1 MTLLASTL
9 AQLFCQIGRLEH
21 LTVQR
26 RYMFTVVSTTSV
38 KCSVPMNCLLCNVM
52 CRCSLSESGLKCA
65 CATHNKSARH
75 ENPNESVGEVCTCL
89 CSSPLLTEHHGSSKS
104 ASFVFRALLSSSRGC
119 QLGHSRPHHSTP
131 VLDSK
136 HWASVDDS
144 AFSCSGLG
152 ALGVLLPPQATLL
165 AAHLSH

>member
-9 AQLFCQIGRLEH
+9 AQLFCQIRRLEH

-38 KCSVPMNCLLCNVM
+38 KRSVPMNCLLCNVM
-52 CRCSLSESGLKCA
+52 CRCSRSESGLKCA

-75 ENPNESVGEVCTCL
+75 EKPKGDLYTFL
-89 CSSPLLTEHHGSSKS
+89 CSSPLLTEHHGSSKP
-104 ASFVFRALLSSSRGC
+104 ASFAFRAHLSSLRRC
-119 QLGHSRPHHSTP
+119 QLGHSRPAHISTP
-131 VLDSK
+131 KLDSK
-136 HWASVDDS
+136 HGASVNGR

-152 ALGVLLPPQATLL
+152 ALGVFRHVAVEIQPFTFGVK
-165 AAHLSH
+165 